1 MSPRGALL
9 CCAVSL
15 AVASRLRAPG
25 HAANTSSSNHSHK
38 VHASNASSPG
48 NATHHTHAAQNLT
61 DAQKVAKLQDGLRS
75 IQRVQALFAGRRGS
89 RAARTIG
96 AEKFAEGALTEE
108 LSSKDSAI
116 WAVIGGMVNS
126 TEKVA
131 AEMEGKSKDQQK
143 KIMQSLEA
151 ELDSKAV
158 VLRNV
163 TNEAG
168 RRQVVQDEEYVL
180 GLLNMHANQWSME
193 KQLETVKK
201 FMGASPKLAEL
212 YKHHNASQPLSM
224 QLAALMDSK
233 VAAHMFLQLAAD
245 LK

>member
-15 AVASRLRAPG
+15 AVASRIRAPG
-25 HAANTSSSNHSHK
+25 HTTNTSSGNHSHK
-38 VHASNASSPG
+38 LQAPNATSPG

-89 RAARTIG
+89 RGARATGAA
-96 AEKFAEGALTEE
+96 KFAEGALTEE

-116 WAVIGGMVNS
+116 WAVIGEMVNS

-131 AEMEGKSKDQQK
+131 AEMDGKSKDQQK

-163 TNEAG
+163 TNDAG

-180 GLLNMHANQWSME
+180 GLLNMHADQWSME

-201 FMGASPKLAEL
+201 FMGASPRLAEL
-212 YKHHNASQPLSM
+212 YSHHNASRPLAA

-233 VAAHMFLQLAAD
+233 AAARMFLQLAAD

>member
-9 CCAVSL
+9 CYAVSL
-15 AVASRLRAPG
+15 AMASRLRAPE
-25 HAANTSSSNHSHK
+25 HATNTLSGSHSK
-38 VHASNASSPG
+38 KLNASNASSPR
-48 NATHHTHAAQNLT
+48 NAAHHTNAAQNLT
-61 DAQKVAKLQDGLRS
+61 DAQKVKKLQDGLRS
-75 IQRVQALFAGRRGS
+75 IQRVQALFAGGNS
-89 RAARTIG
+89 GTRAMG

-116 WAVIGGMVNS
+116 WAVIDAMVNS
-126 TEKVA
+126 TQKVA
-131 AEMEGKSKDQQK
+131 AEMVGKSRDQQK

-163 TNEAG
+163 TNDAG

-180 GLLNMHANQWSME
+180 GLLNMHANQWSMG

-201 FMGASPKLAEL
+201 FMAASPKLTEL
-212 YKHHNASQPLSM
+212 YKHHNANQSLAM

-233 VAAHMFLQLAAD
+233 VAAHMFLQLADD
-245 LK
+245 LQ

>member
-1 MSPRGALL
+1 ML
-9 CCAVSL
+9 
-15 AVASRLRAPG
+15 
-25 HAANTSSSNHSHK
+25 
-38 VHASNASSPG
+38 HASNASSPG
-48 NATHHTHAAQNLT
+48 KATSHTHAAQDLT
-61 DAQKVAKLQDGLRS
+61 DAQKVAKLQDGLKS

-89 RAARTIG
+89 RGARAG

-116 WAVIGGMVNS
+116 WGAIGAMVNS
-126 TEKVA
+126 TERVA
-131 AEMEGKSKDQQK
+131 AEMEGKTKDQQK

-151 ELDSKAV
+151 EMDSKAV

-163 TNEAG
+163 TNDAG

-193 KQLETVKK
+193 KQLETMKK
-201 FMGASPKLAEL
+201 FMGASPKIAEL
-212 YKHHNASQPLSM
+212 YKHHNASQPLAM

-233 VAAHMFLQLAAD
+233 VAARMFLQLAAD
-245 LK
+245 LQ